1 MVSQWCENTAAAQR
15 VAVMIPIVPDR
26 PDGELSDAAELRL
39 LRAGVARLND
49 AVLISEIDTAESPG
63 SPIIRFVN
71 AAFERLSGWHRAEI
85 IGRPFALLDGLSSS
99 AELMQ
104 RVRVPGSD
112 ADPNRVELMQ
122 SARDGREFWAEV
134 DVTPIYDGA
143 GRQTHW
149 ISIYRDITD
158 RRRLE
163 EQLFHSQ
170 KMDAVGR
177 LAGGV
182 AHDFNNILTAIGG
195 FSELLLD
202 DLPAGTTA
210 HGEVQQIKAAS
221 DRAAA
226 LTRQLL
232 AFSRKQIM
240 RPRHLDVN
248 ALIHNMERLMRRV
261 ISANVHIR
269 TKFEEPL
276 PSVYADPMQFEQ
288 VLLNLVVNASEAMPD
303 GGILTIES
311 GTATLGADYAARHH
325 GVKPG
330 AYVCLIV
337 TDTGAGMDRATR
349 EQIFEPFFTTK
360 SAGTGL
366 GLSTVYGIVRQTGG
380 HVWVYSE
387 IGVGTTF
394 KVYLPVSGAQPDL
407 PPLVARVDVL
417 GGRETVLVVED
428 EPAVREVVRAM
439 LARRGYTV
447 LLASDGDQ
455 ALRTARSH
463 SGHIDLLLTDVVLP
477 RTNGRRVAELLAVER
492 PGIKVLYM
500 SGYTEGAMLS
510 YGALEEGVVLVEK
523 PFSDLTLAQ
532 RIRELLDG
540 DR

>member
-1 MVSQWCENTAAAQR
+1 MAKR
-15 VAVMIPIVPDR
+15 VTVMTRNIPEV

-49 AVLISEIDTAESPG
+49 AVMITEIDATVSPRT
-63 SPIIRFVN
+63 PTIRFVN
-71 AAFERLSGWHRAEI
+71 VAFERLTGWRREEI
-85 IGRPFALLDGLSSS
+85 LGLPFATLEGLSSS

-104 RVRVPGSD
+104 RVRMPSSD
-112 ADPNRVELMQ
+112 DNPNRVELMQ
-122 SARDGREFWAEV
+122 CARDGREFWAEV

-158 RRRLE
+158 RRGLE
-163 EQLFHSQ
+163 AQLFHSQ

-182 AHDFNNILTAIGG
+182 AHDFNNVLTAIGG

-202 DLPAGTTA
+202 ELEVGTNA
-210 HGEVQQIKAAS
+210 YEEVQQIKAAS

-240 RPRHLDVN
+240 RPRHIDVN
-248 ALIHNMERLMRRV
+248 ALIQNMERLIRRV
-261 ISANVHIR
+261 ISANVSIR

-276 PSVYADPMQFEQ
+276 PSVHADPMQFEQ
-288 VLLNLVVNASEAMPD
+288 VLLNLVVNASEAMAD

-311 GTATLGADYAARHH
+311 STATLGADYAARHH

-337 TDTGAGMDRATR
+337 TDTGAGMDRGTR

-360 SAGTGL
+360 SGGTGL

-387 IGVGTTF
+387 LAIGTTF
-394 KVYLPVSGAQPDL
+394 KVYLPVSGAPADL
-407 PPLVARVDVL
+407 PALVARVDVL
-417 GGRETVLVVED
+417 GGRETVIVVED
-428 EPAVREVVRAM
+428 EPAVRDVVRAM
-439 LARRGYTV
+439 LERRGYTV
-447 LLASDGDQ
+447 LLASDGEQ
-455 ALRTARSH
+455 ALRLARSH
-463 SGHIDLLLTDVVLP
+463 SGRIDLLLTDVVLP
-477 RTNGRRVAELLAVER
+477 RTNGRRVAELLSMER

-500 SGYTEGAMLS
+500 SGYTEDAMLNH
-510 YGALEEGVVLVEK
+510 GALDEGVILVEK
-523 PFSDLTLAQ
+523 PFTDLTLAQ

-540 DR
+540 EPKPPT

>member
-1 MVSQWCENTAAAQR
+1 MT
-15 VAVMIPIVPDR
+15 PIVPQR
-26 PDGELSDAAELRL
+26 TDGEPGDAAELRL

-49 AVLISEIDTAESPG
+49 AVVISEIDTAAIPG
-63 SPIIRFVN
+63 APTIRFVN
-71 AAFERLSGWHRAEI
+71 AAFERLTGWRRGEI
-85 IGRPFALLDGLSSS
+85 IGRPFVVLDGLSSS

-104 RVRVPGSD
+104 RVRLPASD
-112 ADPNRVELMQ
+112 DDPHRVELMQ
-122 SARDGREFWAEV
+122 FARDGHEFWAEV

-202 DLPAGTTA
+202 ELPVGTSA
-210 HGEVQQIKAAS
+210 HEEVQQIKAAS
-221 DRAAA
+221 DRASA

-248 ALIHNMERLMRRV
+248 ALIQNMERLMRRV
-261 ISANVHIR
+261 ISANVNIR
-269 TKFEEPL
+269 TNFEEPL
-276 PSVYADPMQFEQ
+276 PSVYADPMLFEQ
-288 VLLNLVVNASEAMPD
+288 VLLNLVVNASEAMPN
-303 GGILTIES
+303 GGTLTVES
-311 GTATLGADYAARHH
+311 STTTLGANYAARHH

-337 TDTGAGMDRATR
+337 TDTGAGMDRNTR

-387 IGVGTTF
+387 LGVGTTF

-407 PPLVARVDVL
+407 PAPVARAEVL
-417 GGRETVLVVED
+417 GGRETVMVVED

-439 LARRGYTV
+439 LTRRGYTV

-455 ALRTARSH
+455 ALRVARSH
-463 SGHIDLLLTDVVLP
+463 NGRIDLLLTDVVLP
-477 RTNGRRVAELLAVER
+477 RTNGRRVAELLSVER

-500 SGYTEGAMLS
+500 SGYTEDAMLNH
-510 YGALEEGVVLVEK
+510 GALDDGVVLVEK
-523 PFSDLTLAQ
+523 PFTDLTLAQ
-532 RIRELLDG
+532 RVRELLDG
-540 DR
+540 DH